1 MGAVYA
7 RQENWSSSVEHYE
20 KALAVD
26 PRNPTVRL
34 NLARARV
41 GAGDLARARDAYQE
55 LLRVE
60 PENWDALFELGKT
73 CTSLGDSASAK
84 RFLEDLLKRNPSY
97 PGRAEAEKIVEG
109 L

>member
-1 MGAVYA
+1 
-7 RQENWSSSVEHYE
+7 VEHYE

-34 NLARARV
+34 NLARACV
-41 GAGDLARARDAYQE
+41 GAGDLVRARDAYRE

-60 PENWDALFELGKT
+60 PGNWDALFELGKT
-73 CTSLGDSASAK
+73 YASLGDSDSAK
-84 RFLEDLLKRNPSY
+84 RSLEDLLKRNPAW
-97 PGRAEAEKIVEG
+97 PGRAEAERILAG